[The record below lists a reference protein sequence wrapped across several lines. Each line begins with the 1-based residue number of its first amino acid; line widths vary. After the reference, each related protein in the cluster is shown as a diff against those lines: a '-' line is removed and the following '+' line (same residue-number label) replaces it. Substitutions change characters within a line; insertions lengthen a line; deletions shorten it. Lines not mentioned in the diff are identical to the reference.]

1 VVHSVEGSRHWIVR
15 CLGCKNPV
23 VLCAESVETATG
35 LVETKVNR
43 WKERGFLRAW
53 CNGCSREYPYRSSDI
68 ECLSGP
74 SSERKER
81 SFFPAGRDNPW
92 TRSIKV

>member
-1 VVHSVEGSRHWIVR
+1 MVHSVEGSRHWIVR

-43 WKERGFLRAW
+43 RKERGFLRAW
-53 CNGCSREYPYRSSDI
+53 CNGCSREYPYRFSDI
-68 ECLSGP
+68 ECLSSPP
-74 SSERKER
+74 SEPEERP
-81 SFFPAGRDNPW
+81 FFPPRRNNQL
-92 TRSIKV
+92 TRSAKG